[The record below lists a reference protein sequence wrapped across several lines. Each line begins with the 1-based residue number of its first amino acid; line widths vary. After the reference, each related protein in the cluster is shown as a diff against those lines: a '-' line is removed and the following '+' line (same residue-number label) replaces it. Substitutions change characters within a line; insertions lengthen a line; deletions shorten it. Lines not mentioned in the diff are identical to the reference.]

1 MLTAAQGVGKK
12 IAQRIILELKDKID
26 MQQSIETALDVGEQ
40 SKTDMTQHSS
50 ALQADAVSALTALG
64 YSATDALRAVR
75 AVPAAENMTVE
86 ELLKQSLKN
95 M

>member
-1 MLTAAQGVGKK
+1 MNKMQKS
-12 IAQRIILELKDKID
+12 KD
-26 MQQSIETALDVGEQ
+26 
-40 SKTDMTQHSS
+40 SS